1 MQYTMNEDK
10 TFGFQWDVD
19 SRSNGFIYGI
29 VQIIIGDKIYP
40 TSLPSENHYTLTT
53 IFGNL
58 KSSFDEKL
66 YCGEYN
72 NQDFGEK
79 KFDIEKYNNSQLDN
93 VLYIGTSYMGSGV
106 SESFDLDSLLLCMG
120 YSDNIE
126 RLFYS
131 FDYGESFSEIRSPK
145 GTVESVIRAL
155 PTYKDLESFI
165 I

>member
-79 KFDIEKYNNSQLDN
+79 NLIL
-93 VLYIGTSYMGSGV
+93 
-106 SESFDLDSLLLCMG
+106 
-120 YSDNIE
+120 
-126 RLFYS
+126 
-131 FDYGESFSEIRSPK
+131 RS
-145 GTVESVIRAL
+145 TTIL
-155 PTYKDLESFI
+155 N
-165 I
+165 